1 MMLNVSAVSSSL
13 QSHGLQPARLLCLP
27 RDERGCGPVTGKD
40 RASCQ
45 SGRAPALRPGAL
57 AKELF
62 VRQRERPGL
71 PFCDTAPE
79 QAPGN
84 ERAEQDTLPASRG
97 GQRCSSLQSRPAEAR
112 RAPSSN
118 SSGDSVHSEAQLPVH
133 MLFLNPH
140 LTLWPWVI

>member
-1 MMLNVSAVSSSL
+1 MRTKYRAQCVTVSAQQKL
-13 QSHGLQPARLLCLP
+13 ARP
-27 RDERGCGPVTGKD
+27 E
-40 RASCQ
+40 
-45 SGRAPALRPGAL
+45 
-57 AKELF
+57 
-62 VRQRERPGL
+62 

-97 GQRCSSLQSRPAEAR
+97 GQRCRSLQSRPAEAR